1 MINRLERI
9 CERLERAVSGRVLE
23 ITNEQLNTSL
33 GAATAATSTDNNRNP
48 NRNSDEIDNLPLPSL
63 PTTPASSATITQS
76 APHDDSSA
84 TLELPP
90 GEENYLRN
98 NNNNNLDNYCDL
110 ATPTPPP
117 PLTPAS
123 TDATIASED
132 LDLNIPTV
140 IAQIENSIFLNEQSP
155 ADYTPPKTMSVYG
168 FQDIVNG
175 PLAQYLQ
182 LSAKIGGDVAKHA
195 DIVRKA
201 FRYVN
206 CSSVLPNLFY
216 NWIST
221 GLFVESMNAYSQIN
235 HRGIYFQRPIGL
247 RNIGVDLLEAA
258 TGQAGGFPE
267 ANLGSYC
274 GYSRVP

>member
-1 MINRLERI
+1 MSIIADCPELKASTTVEFSHLINRLERI
-9 CERLERAVSGRVLE
+9 CERLERAVSGRALE
-23 ITNEQLNTSL
+23 IANEQLNTSL
-33 GAATAATSTDNNRNP
+33 GVAKLATTATSTDNNRDL
-48 NRNSDEIDNLPLPSL
+48 NRNSDDIDINLPLSSL
-63 PTTPASSATITQS
+63 PTTPASTATITQS
-76 APHDDSSA
+76 APHDDSSD
-84 TLELPP
+84 TLDLPP
-90 GEENYLRN
+90 GEDNYLRN
-98 NNNNNLDNYCDL
+98 NNNINNNLDNYCDL

-201 FRYVN
+201 FR
-206 CSSVLPNLFY
+206 
-216 NWIST
+216 
-221 GLFVESMNAYSQIN
+221 
-235 HRGIYFQRPIGL
+235 
-247 RNIGVDLLEAA
+247 
-258 TGQAGGFPE
+258 
-267 ANLGSYC
+267 
-274 GYSRVP
+274 

>member
-9 CERLERAVSGRVLE
+9 CERLERAVSGRVLD
-23 ITNEQLNTSL
+23 IANEQLNTSL
-33 GAATAATSTDNNRNP
+33 GAATAATAATSTDNNRNR

-84 TLELPP
+84 TLELPT
-90 GEENYLRN
+90 GEENYLRNNNN

-201 FRYVN
+201 FRYVLSN
-206 CSSVLPNLFY
+206 VFF

-221 GLFVESMNAYSQIN
+221 RFLAIN
-235 HRGIYFQRPIGL
+235 VSIY
-247 RNIGVDLLEAA
+247 N
-258 TGQAGGFPE
+258 
-267 ANLGSYC
+267 
-274 GYSRVP
+274 